1 MTVEQLPH
9 DMVTQDM
16 PGLYNRRLQKP
27 DRRKHL
33 PITRRDPRLGGGTRH
48 HLPLL
53 TAGTVQP
60 NEKIYP
66 VEDIELR

>member
-27 DRRKHL
+27 DRRKQL
-33 PITRRDPRLGGGTRH
+33 PDY
-48 HLPLL
+48 
-53 TAGTVQP
+53 AA
-60 NEKIYP
+60 
-66 VEDIELR
+66 

>member
-27 DRRKHL
+27 DRAQA
-33 PITRRDPRLGGGTRH
+33 PADY
-48 HLPLL
+48 
-53 TAGTVQP
+53 AA
-60 NEKIYP
+60 
-66 VEDIELR
+66 